1 MFAYGIF
8 AIGAAL
14 MMGAATFLIDS
25 ISKIAERLK
34 MGGLLAG
41 SALLALIIT
50 FPELVNNVMA
60 SLYQVESLGLGNLI
74 GLVLLDNFFFLGLFY
89 IFRKRRIKKIEK
101 WHIGYFLFSITIIL
115 ILAADSV
122 LDEVDGAIL
131 LAIFFPYLILSL
143 KRMSKKNVHMFTK
156 ENAINYLFLFI
167 SVFIIVI
174 SSWLIVSTSEAISKS
189 FGIGLDVL
197 GITLLSF
204 VTAFPEYSSGITAMR
219 RGKKERD
226 IVVGSIYGA
235 NMINLIFISGLA
247 AVIHPIK
254 LTGTLFNSLFFILF
268 GMIFIYA
275 FMQKRELGKEF
286 GVFNFLI
293 YIVYL
298 ALLSMHA
305 I

>member
-1 MFAYGIF
+1 MLAYGIF

-25 ISKIAERLK
+25 ISKIAEKLH
-34 MGGLLAG
+34 MSGLLAG

-60 SLYQVESLGLGNLI
+60 SLYQIESLGLGNLI

-89 IFRKRRIKKIEK
+89 IFRKRKIQKIEK
-101 WHIGYFLFSITIIL
+101 WHVGYFLFSIAIL
-115 ILAADSV
+115 LLLSADKV
-122 LDEVDGAIL
+122 LDAVDGAIL
-131 LAIFFPYLILSL
+131 LAIFFPYIILSL
-143 KRMSKKNVHMFTK
+143 KRLKNTEVHLFTK
-156 ENAINYLFLFI
+156 ENVIHYIFLFT

-174 SSWLIVSTSEAISKS
+174 SSWLVVSTSDAIAKS

-204 VTAFPEYSSGITAMR
+204 VTAFPEYSSGITALR

-235 NMINLIFISGLA
+235 NMVNLIFISGLA
-247 AVIHPIK
+247 SVIHPIK
-254 LTGTLFNSLFFILF
+254 ITSTLFHSVIFILF
-268 GMIFIYA
+268 GMIFVYS
-275 FMQKRELGKEF
+275 FMHKKELGKEF
-286 GVFNFLI
+286 GVFSFLI
-293 YIVYL
+293 YLVYL
-298 ALLSMHA
+298 ALLAMHA